1 MVKDKPELQ
10 NKLAED
16 IFGDSSIGAV
26 FSPAQKV
33 KILNWLIEHG
43 GEAGWKG
50 RRFGNKR
57 RILQFVKSDPEL
69 KGVYEANREKFEMR
83 RGRK

>member
-1 MVKDKPELQ
+1 M
-10 NKLAED
+10 
-16 IFGDSSIGAV
+16 
-26 FSPAQKV
+26 
-33 KILNWLIEHG
+33 NWLIEHG

-69 KGVYEANREKFEMR
+69 KGVYEANREKFERR